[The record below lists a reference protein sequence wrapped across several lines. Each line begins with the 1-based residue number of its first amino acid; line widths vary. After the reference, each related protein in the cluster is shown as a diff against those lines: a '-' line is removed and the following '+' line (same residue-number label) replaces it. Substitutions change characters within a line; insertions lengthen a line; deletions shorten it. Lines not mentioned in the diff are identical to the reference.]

1 VSVQRPPA
9 NLSTKERKSLIF
21 SCANARPD
29 PRAVQSSV
37 SHAFV
42 RRVATKDAVD
52 GRSIDQPDPVVT
64 ISSGRNEVASR
75 E

>member
-1 VSVQRPPA
+1 MPA
-9 NLSTKERKSLIF
+9 Q
-21 SCANARPD
+21 APG
-29 PRAVQSSV
+29 AVQSSV

-52 GRSIDQPDPVVT
+52 GRSIDQPGPVVT

-75 E
+75 ESKIVPSLELVATTKP